1 VVAFAHAA
9 SCADNG
15 PGGQAA
21 AEGDEGLFAEAP
33 PYLVDRVFVVEF
45 AVFIL
50 VITRMMYSQCSNRED
65 VRVFVERGGERRAV
79 GGSHARHGDDD
90 AEVAEVSRAVR
101 LWMRRVSITV
111 LVLQALSQLQITI

>member
-1 VVAFAHAA
+1 
-9 SCADNG
+9 
-15 PGGQAA
+15 
-21 AEGDEGLFAEAP
+21 
-33 PYLVDRVFVVEF
+33 
-45 AVFIL
+45 
-50 VITRMMYSQCSNRED
+50 MYSQCSNRED

-79 GGSHARHGDDD
+79 GGSHARHGDGD